1 MNLANYIK
9 NNHLELSLAGF
20 FFILILLSKL
30 AAVYIVFMALIV
42 FWNYKKKQIR
52 FQLDQFSLLFVAF
65 YLCYAI
71 GVYWTEDAPQ
81 ASRYLENKL
90 GFLIFPLLFA
100 FKKNS
105 EFNLRI
111 IYFGLIGATLAAFA
125 YGISIAIPCYLDQD
139 SFPYCFLKSHLSP
152 FMHPTYMSVFVMLSI
167 VVSFAMYKRNEISLM
182 IAFIIIGILVVYT
195 FLLLSLAGLL
205 GFVLL
210 IFFYFLYRIKER
222 FSLVV
227 MSIVAAVCIGVL
239 VFIGWSAPF
248 VKLDIQST
256 VKTCLL
262 YYESPSDFVKNLPE
276 EPSSA
281 QTRLV
286 MWSVSVEEI
295 KKHPFGVGT
304 GNVDIYLGNNLRKKG
319 NAEFADKAYN
329 PHNQFLQTQLEIG
342 LIGVII
348 LLMITIGGIKRS
360 IRLRNGI
367 MLVLFSSLLFNCLF
381 ESMLQLQAG
390 ILFYLFF
397 FLLLMIGENSDIHKV
412 SKTNQ

>member
-1 MNLANYIK
+1 MKIFTNLK
-9 NNHLELSLAGF
+9 KNHLELSLAGF
-20 FFILILLSKL
+20 FFVLVLLSKL
-30 AAVYIVFMALIV
+30 AAIYIIFMALIV
-42 FWNYKKKQIR
+42 FWNYNKKNIR
-52 FQLDQFSLLFVAF
+52 FEINKFSLLFVAL
-65 YLCYAI
+65 YIAYAI
-71 GVYWTEDAPQ
+71 GVLWTQDAHQ
-81 ASRYLENKL
+81 ASIYLENKL

-152 FMHPTYMSVFVMLSI
+152 FMHPTYMSVFVMLSM
-167 VVSFAMYKRNEISLM
+167 VVSFVMYKKKEISKS
-182 IAFIIIGILVVYT
+182 IAFIVIGILVVYT

-210 IFFYFLYRIKER
+210 IFFYFLYLIQKR
-222 FSLVV
+222 FSLFV
-227 MSIVAAVCIGVL
+227 MSLVATVSLGFL
-239 VFIGWSAPF
+239 VIIGWTAPF
-248 VKLDIQST
+248 VKADIQAT
-256 VKTCLL
+256 VKTCLS
-262 YYESPSDFVKNLPE
+262 YYDSPSDFVKNLPE

-286 MWSVSVEEI
+286 MWSVTVEEI
-295 KKHPFGVGT
+295 QKHPFGVGT
-304 GNVDIYLGNNLRKKG
+304 GNVDIYLGHNLRKKG
-319 NAEFADKAYN
+319 NAVFADKAYN

-342 LIGVII
+342 VVGFII
-348 LLMITIGGIKRS
+348 LLFITIGGIIKA
-360 IRLRNGI
+360 IRMRNGI

-397 FLLLMIGENSDIHKV
+397 FLMLMIGEKTDIHNV
-412 SKTNQ
+412 NKTAR